1 MTINIDELVKV
12 RTGETLEVE
21 LRKNADFLLKQQ
33 EWREAIKKFDDMIS
47 TSSEQW
53 LSLQSVEDIFL
64 EYNSS
69 YGEVAYRL
77 GYSDGVMIGVEQ
89 ELDGKKSVLSFEDMT
104 NLISVYDAI
113 RQLKKVLLGRMDE
126 RWEDAGAFSEFE
138 RVFNVIINA
147 SFAKIKFLG
156 DDKAIKIITEILSD
170 ETLKPEEKA
179 RRLLGIEQ

>member
-1 MTINIDELVKV
+1 MTINLDEQVKV
-12 RTGETLEVE
+12 RTGEILEAE

-33 EWREAIKKFDDMIS
+33 KWREAIKKFDDMTS

-77 GYSDGVMIGVEQ
+77 GYSDGVMVGVEQ
-89 ELDGKKSVLSFEDMT
+89 EPDGKKSVLSFEDMT

-138 RVFNVIINA
+138 RVFNVIVNA
-147 SFAKIKFLG
+147 TCAKIKFLG

-170 ETLKPEEKA
+170 ETVKTEEKA
-179 RRLLGIEQ
+179 RRLLGMEQ